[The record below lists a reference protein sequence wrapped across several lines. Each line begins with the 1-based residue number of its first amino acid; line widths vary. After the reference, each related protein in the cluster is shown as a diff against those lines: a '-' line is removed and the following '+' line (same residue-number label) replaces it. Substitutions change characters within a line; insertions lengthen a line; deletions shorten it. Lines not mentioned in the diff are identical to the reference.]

1 MNGTSSLFFLLFI
14 VLALPNGQPSKR
26 HISIQLIDVAE
37 ASGVSLLNISSGPQK
52 DYLLDIAGNGAAFF
66 DYDNDGDMDLLLT
79 NGSTFDSY
87 QQGGDPMTAL
97 YQNDG
102 EGNFSVVTS
111 QSNLTAKGWAMGV
124 CAADYD
130 NDGHQDIYVTAYGP
144 NRLFRNL
151 GDGTFADVTE
161 PAGVGEPRW
170 GTNCAF
176 GDYDRDGNVD
186 LYVANYVIMDR
197 KTTPTRGVTSFR
209 GVTSDCRYMGMDV
222 LCGPRPLP
230 GESDVLYHNNGDGT
244 FADVTR
250 AAGIQDP
257 GYYGLGVIFFDFDK
271 DGWPDIY
278 VANDS
283 TPNFLFRNNHDGTF
297 SEIAI
302 PAGVAFSEDGHGQAG
317 MGVDVGDYDN
327 DGHFDIFVTNFSH
340 DTSTLY
346 QNNGDG
352 VFNVVTSRAG
362 LAHTTFPYLGWGT
375 GFVDL
380 DNDGYLDLFVANGH
394 IYPEVDRFPLE
405 TFHQQNQ
412 LFHNLGNGRFH
423 EVSGE
428 VGTALLSKK
437 SSRGVAFG
445 DYDNDGDLDLV
456 VINLDDRPTL
466 LRNEGGNK
474 DHWLTLQLVG
484 TDSNKDAIGTYVTVD
499 VGGITQTG
507 EVRSGGSYLSHND
520 MRVHFGL
527 GKETTVQ
534 EMRIR
539 WPSGRV
545 DTFENVPGDRFLRIV
560 EGEGL
565 TTYLNP
571 AE

>member
-1 MNGTSSLFFLLFI
+1 MNGTSPLSQFLLLFI
-14 VLALPNGQPSKR
+14 VLALPYAQPSKR
-26 HISIQLIDVAE
+26 HIAIQLIDVAE
-37 ASGVSLLNISSGPQK
+37 ASGVSLLNISGGPQK
-52 DYLLDIAGNGAAFF
+52 DYLLDVAGNGAAFF
-66 DYDNDGDMDLLLT
+66 DYDNDGDLDLLLT

-102 EGNFSVVTS
+102 KGNFSVVTS
-111 QSNLTAKGWAMGV
+111 QSNLSAKGWAMGV
-124 CAADYD
+124 CVADYD

-144 NRLFRNL
+144 NRLFRNR

-161 PAGVGEPRW
+161 PAGVGEARW
-170 GTNCAF
+170 STNCAF

-186 LYVANYVIMDR
+186 LYVANYVLTDK
-197 KTTPTRGVTSFR
+197 KTTPTRGVSSF
-209 GVTSDCRYMGMDV
+209 CQYMGMDV
-222 LCGPRPLP
+222 LCGPRGLP

-244 FADVTR
+244 FTDVTR
-250 AAGIQDP
+250 VAGIRDP
-257 GYYGLGVIFFDFDK
+257 GYYGFGVIFFDFDK

-283 TPNFLFRNNHDGTF
+283 TPNLLFRNNQDGTF
-297 SEIAI
+297 AEIGI
-302 PAGVAFSEDGHGQAG
+302 PAGVAFSEEGRAQAG

-327 DGHFDIFVTNFSH
+327 DGYLDIFVTNFSH
-340 DTSTLY
+340 DTNTLY

-352 VFNVVTSRAG
+352 TFSVVTSEAG
-362 LAHTTFPYLGWGT
+362 LAEPSVPYLGWGT

-380 DNDGYLDLFVANGH
+380 DNDGFLDLFVANGH
-394 IYPEVDRFPLE
+394 IYPEIDHFPLNS
-405 TFHQQNQ
+405 TFHQRNQ
-412 LFHNLGNGRFH
+412 LFHNLGNGRFR
-423 EVSGE
+423 ELRGE

-456 VINLDDRPTL
+456 VVNLDDRPTL

-474 DHWLTLQLVG
+474 NHWLTLQLVG
-484 TDSNKDAIGTYVTVD
+484 TKANKDAIGSCVTVD
-499 VGGITQTG
+499 VGGITQTR

-527 GKETTVQ
+527 GAQTTVQ
-534 EMRIR
+534 KIRIR
-539 WPSGRV
+539 WPSGRI
-545 DTFENVPGDRFLRIV
+545 DTFENVPGDRFLRVV
-560 EGEGL
+560 EGGGL
-565 TTYLNP
+565 TTYLN
-571 AE
+571 ATE